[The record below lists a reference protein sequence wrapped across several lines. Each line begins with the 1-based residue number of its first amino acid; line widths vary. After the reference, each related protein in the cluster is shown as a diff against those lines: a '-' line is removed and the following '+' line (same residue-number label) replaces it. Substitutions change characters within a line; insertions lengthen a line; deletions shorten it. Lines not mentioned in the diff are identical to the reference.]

1 MSKYIPADLLDEA
14 KHAIRSHVPIGDVAR
29 RLGIEVDDLRHRLDL
44 PSLKPIPTDAEPTT
58 DLWAADELN
67 ARL

>member
-1 MSKYIPADLLDEA
+1 MIKYIPADLLDEA

-44 PSLKPIPTDAEPTT
+44 PAGNTFKQELTT
-58 DLWAADELN
+58 DLWAVEKREGQL
-67 ARL
+67 